1 MFVNLRFDFRS
12 TKLKCFDDYLSIVN
26 PEVGKIFQNKIW
38 GIIGYNDCYHLGYL
52 YQIDIKLMGNFSKI
66 DFPTWGEG
74 GIMHPIPRTVLIEI
88 PLIFP

>member
-1 MFVNLRFDFRS
+1 MKFFSGFSLQNDREFS
-12 TKLKCFDDYLSIVN
+12 SEIIKTIHSIALNQYITVYD
-26 PEVGKIFQNKIW
+26 
-38 GIIGYNDCYHLGYL
+38 IIKKGE
-52 YQIDIKLMGNFSKI
+52 NFMENSSKT